1 MKTATKHK
9 GRKIP
14 FHAQTKNAAK
24 AARLSYFWGMEP
36 KVRQIQRPKANPN
49 LLKVEGRA
57 IEMMGELGY
66 DYDARGVI
74 AQIEAM
80 NRGGEEF
87 EMRIM
92 SDGGSAVEAL
102 AIYQYMKET
111 QPNAVAKIY
120 GLAASAATVIAC
132 GARRVLMGDVS
143 LWAIHSPYTYE
154 VVEDGEYYSLQKVIQ
169 PQLQASFARVYAGK
183 TGKTEDEMRALM
195 ESGDENILIM
205 SADEALAA
213 GFVDEILSDNRNSV
227 AAFSQIFSKTDIN
240 MSFLKTIRAALG
252 QKPDDVTDTEPVTP
266 LTADEQAVADKL
278 AERLQMAE
286 NAATV
291 AIAATEAQAKSEAA
305 ITALSAQVAELAKA
319 LAANKAT
326 GKTSPQSAD
335 ANTGEPEPEDDAA
348 KIAGANAR
356 ILELA
361 KAKLTGATPTK

>member
-1 MKTATKHK
+1 MKTSTKNK
-9 GRKIP
+9 RIKIP

-24 AARLSYFWGMEP
+24 AARRSYFWGMEP
-36 KVRQIQRPKANPN
+36 KVRQIQRPKPNPQ

-57 IEMMGELGY
+57 IELMGELGY

-80 NRGGEEF
+80 NRSGEEF

-143 LWAIHSPYTYE
+143 LWAIHSPYTYG

-183 TGKTEDEMRALM
+183 TGKSEDEMRALM

-213 GFVDEILSDNRNSV
+213 GFVDEILSDNRTSV
-227 AAFSQIFSKTDIN
+227 AAFSQIFKQDS
-240 MSFLKTIRAALG
+240 MSFLKTILASLG
-252 QKPDDVTDTEPVTP
+252 QKPDDVADTEPIAP
-266 LTADEQAVADKL
+266 LTAEEQAVADKL

-286 NAATV
+286 NAATIAV
-291 AIAATEAQAKSEAA
+291 AATEAQAKSEAA
-305 ITALSAQVAELAKA
+305 ITALSVQVAELARA

-335 ANTGEPEPEDDAA
+335 ANTGEVEPEDDAA

-356 ILELA
+356 IMELA
-361 KAKLTGATPTK
+361 KSKLTGANPTK